1 MLSVTV
7 LNVINM
13 IEQIVMTVVTTLI
26 GYFVGKRKSNAET
39 DNQVLKNLEL
49 SIGLYK
55 NMIDDLRSE
64 IRELN
69 QKIQDLEIKVDSL
82 KQENN
87 KLKNHKGL

>member
-1 MLSVTV
+1 
-7 LNVINM
+7 M
-13 IEQIVMTVVTTLI
+13 IEQIIMTIVTTLI
-26 GYFVGKRKSNAET
+26 GYFVGRRKSNAET

-55 NMIDDLRSE
+55 NMIDDLRTE

-82 KQENN
+82 KEENK
-87 KLKNHKGL
+87 KLKNYKGL

>member
-1 MLSVTV
+1 
-7 LNVINM
+7 M
-13 IEQIVMTVVTTLI
+13 IEQIIMTVVTTLI

-87 KLKNHKGL
+87 KLKRHNGL

>member
-1 MLSVTV
+1 
-7 LNVINM
+7 M
-13 IEQIVMTVVTTLI
+13 IEQIVMTIVTTLI

-49 SIGLYK
+49 SISLYK
-55 NMIDDLRSE
+55 NMIDDLRTE

-82 KQENN
+82 KEENK
-87 KLKNHKGL
+87 KLKNYKGL

>member
-1 MLSVTV
+1 
-7 LNVINM
+7 M

-26 GYFVGKRKSNAET
+26 GYFVGRRKSNAET

-55 NMIDDLRSE
+55 NMIDDLRTE

-87 KLKNHKGL
+87 KLKNYKGL

>member
-1 MLSVTV
+1 
-7 LNVINM
+7 M

-26 GYFVGKRKSNAET
+26 GYFVGRRKSNAET

-55 NMIDDLRSE
+55 NMIDDLRTE

-82 KQENN
+82 KEENK
-87 KLKNHKGL
+87 KLKNYKGL